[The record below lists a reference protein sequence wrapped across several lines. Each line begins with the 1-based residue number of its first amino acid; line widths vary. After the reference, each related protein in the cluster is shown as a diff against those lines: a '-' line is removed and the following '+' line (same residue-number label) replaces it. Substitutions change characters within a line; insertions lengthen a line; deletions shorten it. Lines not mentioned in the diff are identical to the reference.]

1 MTSMSKR
8 VLVVDDSVF
17 MRDII
22 KDIFA
27 AGGFSVVGEAGNG
40 VEAVEKYKELKP
52 DLVTMDLV
60 MPYRNGIDATR
71 EILRGDA
78 RALVVMCS
86 ALGQETMVMEAI
98 EAGAVDFIVKPPR
111 AEDVLAVVKKVL
123 GEG

>member
-1 MTSMSKR
+1 MAKR

-22 KDIFA
+22 KDIFS
-27 AGGFSVVGEAGNG
+27 AGGFQVVGEAGNG
-40 VEAVEKYKELKP
+40 VEAVEKFKELKP
-52 DLVTMDLV
+52 DIVTMDLV

-71 EILRGDA
+71 EILRTDGKA
-78 RALVVMCS
+78 VVVMCS

-111 AEDVLAVVKKVL
+111 AEDVLAVVRKVL
-123 GEG
+123 GGA

>member
-1 MTSMSKR
+1 MAKR

-27 AGGFSVVGEAGNG
+27 AGGFEVAGEAGNG

-78 RALVVMCS
+78 KALVVMCS

-123 GEG
+123 GEA

>member
-1 MTSMSKR
+1 MSKR

-27 AGGFSVVGEAGNG
+27 AGGFAVVGEAGNG

-71 EILRGDA
+71 EIIRGDA
-78 RALVVMCS
+78 KALVVMCS

>member
-1 MTSMSKR
+1 MAKR

-27 AGGFSVVGEAGNG
+27 AGGFAVVGEAGNG

-71 EILRGDA
+71 EILRGDG

-123 GEG
+123 GET

>member
-1 MTSMSKR
+1 MATPKR

-27 AGGFSVVGEAGNG
+27 AGGFEVVGEAGNG
-40 VEAVEKYKELKP
+40 VEAVEKYKDLKP

-71 EILRGDA
+71 EILRQDQ

-123 GEG
+123 GDS

>member
-1 MTSMSKR
+1 MSKR

-27 AGGFSVVGEAGNG
+27 AGGFAVVGEAGNG

-71 EILRGDA
+71 EILRGDGK
-78 RALVVMCS
+78 ALVVMCS

-123 GEG
+123 GESA

>member
-27 AGGFSVVGEAGNG
+27 AGGFTVCGEAGNG

-123 GEG
+123 GET

>member
-1 MTSMSKR
+1 MAKR

-22 KDIFA
+22 KDIFV
-27 AGGFSVVGEAGNG
+27 AGGFEVAGEASNG
-40 VEAVEKYKELKP
+40 VEAVERFKELKP

-71 EILRGDA
+71 EILRGDSKA
-78 RALVVMCS
+78 VVVMCS

-111 AEDVLAVVKKVL
+111 ADDVLAVVKKVL
-123 GEG
+123 GDT

>member
-1 MTSMSKR
+1 MTKR

-71 EILRGDA
+71 EILRNDA
-78 RALVVMCS
+78 KALVVMCS

-98 EAGAVDFIVKPPR
+98 EAGAADFIVKPPR

-123 GEG
+123 GEN